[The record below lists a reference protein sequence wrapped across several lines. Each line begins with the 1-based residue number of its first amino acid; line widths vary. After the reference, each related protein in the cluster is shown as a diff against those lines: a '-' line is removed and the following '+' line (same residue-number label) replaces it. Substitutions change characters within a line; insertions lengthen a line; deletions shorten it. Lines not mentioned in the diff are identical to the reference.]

1 MFHRR
6 IFIEYVLMVGLP
18 FLLLTV
24 VLQRGKSL
32 QAPHDVHGDWELQL
46 SCPETIGAS
55 CESKLCTLGGTTLT
69 ISQSGS
75 YLDVSIVG
83 EQTTLLRGRIEG
95 ASLSLQSVSHPDEI
109 LNGDTLRL
117 SGTITSVQQ
126 RSVIHGSLAM
136 PRQVDCPP
144 LRLQADLILPVR
156 GRPRDGAR

>member
-6 IFIEYVLMVGLP
+6 ILIEYVLMVGLP

-24 VLQRGKSL
+24 VLQRGQSL
-32 QAPHDVHGDWELQL
+32 QAPHDVHGAWELQL

-55 CESKLCTLGGTTLT
+55 CESKLCVLSGTTLT
-69 ISQSGS
+69 ITQSGS
-75 YLDVSIVG
+75 YLDAGIVG
-83 EQTTLLRGRIEG
+83 DQTTLLRGRIEG
-95 ASLSLQSVSHPDEI
+95 THISLQSVSHPDEI

-117 SGTITSVQQ
+117 KGTVSIVEQ